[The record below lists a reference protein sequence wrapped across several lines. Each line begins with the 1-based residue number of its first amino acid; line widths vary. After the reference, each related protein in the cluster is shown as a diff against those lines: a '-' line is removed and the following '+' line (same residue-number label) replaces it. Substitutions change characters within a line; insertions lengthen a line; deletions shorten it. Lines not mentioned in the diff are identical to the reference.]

1 MFVYGKQNC
10 FITFKDHKPNF
21 KNNPTVR
28 LLNPVKNEL
37 GRISKTV
44 LDKIYVNLR
53 NSLHL
58 NQGKNAQEVIDQ
70 FKAIDIKHQYKF
82 IVFDIKDFYPSILK
96 ELLTDA
102 LIFAETIIIN
112 LDDHDKKIIYHSHK
126 WLPFN
131 QEKTQTKTNLFDV
144 SMGAY
149 HGIFIQVYF
158 IQVYLQVYF
167 Y

>member
-10 FITFKDHKPNF
+10 FITLKDHKPNF
-21 KNNPTVR
+21 QNNPTVR

-37 GRISKTV
+37 GQISKTI
-44 LDKIYVNLR
+44 LDKIYVNIR

-58 NQGKNAQEVIDQ
+58 NQKKNTQEVIDQ

-82 IVFDIKDFYPSILK
+82 IVFDIKDFYPSISK

-102 LIFAETIIIN
+102 LTFAETIVN

-126 WLPFN
+126 SIKN
-131 QEKTQTKTNLFDV
+131 RR
-144 SMGAY
+144 G
-149 HGIFIQVYF
+149 
-158 IQVYLQVYF
+158 
-167 Y
+167 

>member
-1 MFVYGKQNC
+1 M
-10 FITFKDHKPNF
+10 
-21 KNNPTVR
+21 R

-58 NQGKNAQEVIDQ
+58 NQGKNAQEVIDW

-102 LIFAETIIIN
+102 LIFAETIITN

-131 QEKTQTKTNLFDV
+131 QEKT
-144 SMGAY
+144 
-149 HGIFIQVYF
+149 
-158 IQVYLQVYF
+158 
-167 Y
+167 

>member
-10 FITFKDHKPNF
+10 FITLKDHKPNF
-21 KNNPTVR
+21 QNNPTVR

-37 GRISKTV
+37 GQISKTI
-44 LDKIYVNLR
+44 LDKIYVNIR

-58 NQGKNAQEVIDQ
+58 NQEKNTQEVIDQ

-82 IVFDIKDFYPSILK
+82 IVFDIKDFYPSISK

-126 WLPFN
+126 WLLFN
-131 QEKTQTKTNLFDV
+131 QEKAQTKTNLFDV
-144 SMGAY
+144 SIGACD
-149 HGIFIQVYF
+149 GVE
-158 IQVYLQVYF
+158 VR
-167 Y
+167 

>member
-10 FITFKDHKPNF
+10 FITLKDHKPNF
-21 KNNPTVR
+21 QNNPTVR

-37 GRISKTV
+37 GQISKTI
-44 LDKIYVNLR
+44 LDKIYVNIR

-58 NQGKNAQEVIDQ
+58 NQKKNTQEVIDQ

-82 IVFDIKDFYPSILK
+82 IVFDIKDFYPSVSK

-126 WLPFN
+126 WLLFN
-131 QEKTQTKTNLFDV
+131 QEKAQTKTNLFDV
-144 SMGAY
+144 SIGACD
-149 HGIFIQVYF
+149 GVE
-158 IQVYLQVYF
+158 VR
-167 Y
+167 

>member
-10 FITFKDHKPNF
+10 FITLKDHKPNF
-21 KNNPTVR
+21 QNNPTVR

-37 GRISKTV
+37 GQISKTI
-44 LDKIYVNLR
+44 LDKIYVNIR

-58 NQGKNAQEVIDQ
+58 NQEKNTQEVIDQ
-70 FKAIDIKHQYKF
+70 FKVIDIKHQYKF
-82 IVFDIKDFYPSILK
+82 IVFDIKDFYPSISK

-126 WLPFN
+126 WLLFN
-131 QEKTQTKTNLFDV
+131 QEKTQTKTKLFDV
-144 SMGAY
+144 SIGACD
-149 HGIFIQVYF
+149 GVE
-158 IQVYLQVYF
+158 VR
-167 Y
+167 